1 MDVNKN
7 YYAILDISRN
17 ATDKEIKKSYYKLS
31 FQFHPDKGGDEL
43 KFSEIT
49 EAYDVLTST
58 KRVEYDMK
66 SRWGNYYDES
76 VELLNFDFD
85 NLAKGWDEDK
95 VSSWKEKNQHNIV
108 VYVEDEFDGNVE
120 FVRWVICKD
129 CGGDGRDTKS
139 KIEIKDE
146 NGNILKMFDGSEGCD
161 FCEGTGKDWNNKPCY
176 FCGGKG
182 EVGFSPCK
190 TCKGEKRIMGKQKLK
205 NLKWKVDEK
214 SMKVSGMGHL
224 TTDGRIGDL
233 WILKK

>member
-7 YYAILDISRN
+7 YYFILDIPRN

-31 FQFHPDKGGDEL
+31 FQHHPDKGGDEI
-43 KFSEIT
+43 KFAEIT
-49 EAYDVLTST
+49 EAYDVLTSS

-66 SRWGNYYDES
+66 SRWGSEYDES

-85 NLAKGWDEDK
+85 NLAKGWDESK

-108 VYVEDEFDGNVE
+108 VYVEDDFDGNLE
-120 FVRWVICKD
+120 FTRWVICKD

-161 FCEGTGKDWNNKPCY
+161 FCEGSGKDWNGNPCY

-190 TCKGEKRIMGKQKLK
+190 TCNGEKRIMGKQKLK
-205 NLKWKVDEK
+205 NIKWKGGDK
-214 SMKVSGMGHL
+214 SMKVDGMGHL
-224 TTDGRIGDL
+224 TIDGRIGDL